1 MKIDVPYINQSK
13 KYPTGCES
21 VTSVMLLHYLG
32 YEISVDEFIRKYLEK
47 KDFEIRDGIMYGPD
61 PWKYFAGSPYDPDS
75 FGCYAP
81 VICRA
86 LEQIVGDRYEVVD
99 ETGKNLDELAET
111 YLKQG
116 MPVIL
121 WNSINMREPVIGPEW
136 KLLDTGETFT
146 WISNEHCMLLVGEDR
161 EHYIFNDPYEN
172 RGVIACPKEI
182 IRDRYEAY
190 YRQAVGLKK
199 RLYNKDQYIGK

>member
-1 MKIDVPYINQSK
+1 MKIDVPYINQSE

-32 YEISVDEFIRKYLEK
+32 YDISVDEFIQKYLIMKE
-47 KDFEIRDGIMYGPD
+47 FETKNGVLYGPN
-61 PWKYFAGSPYDPDS
+61 PWECFAGSPYDPDS

-86 LEQIVGDRYEVVD
+86 LEQIVGERYEVLD
-99 ETGKNLDELAET
+99 ETGKDLDDLT
-111 YLKQG
+111 DIYLKHG

-121 WNSINMREPVIGPEW
+121 WNSINMRKPVIGPEW
-136 KLLDTGETFT
+136 KLPDTGETFT
-146 WISNEHCMLLVGEDR
+146 WISNEHCMLLVGEDD

-172 RGVIACPKEI
+172 RGVIACPREI
-182 IRDRYEAY
+182 IRDRYESY
-190 YRQAVGLKK
+190 HRQAVGLKK
-199 RLYNKDQYIGK
+199 RP